1 MLYKMHKNLSFQMIL
16 PDCSFHWITILSTMG
31 EAASRVHETLTLLL
45 VISRMVK
52 LSGVGGGSEI
62 QDHDHHN

>member
-1 MLYKMHKNLSFQMIL
+1 MIL